1 MSFFAFST
9 LFYWILTVAHC
20 FFPLFRQI
28 SLYQFDLSSDDE
40 NEGDSNSI
48 AHQIEILTKYCKDHG
63 ITRHKIYKDDGFS
76 GTNFNRPGFK
86 EMLSDI
92 EAGLVGAGIVKDMS
106 RFGRNYLEVGL
117 YTEIRFPEM
126 GVRFIAVNDG
136 VDSDDQMGN
145 DFTPFRNIIN
155 EWYAKDTSKKIRAV
169 FRNKGMSGQRLA
181 VNAPYGYIKGEDGH
195 LLVDEETAPVVE
207 LIFQLCVEG
216 NGPGKIARMLK
227 EREIPTPGTITFQR
241 TGQTSRYFPDD
252 PCRWNPATVLSILGQ
267 DAYLGRTTNFKTTK
281 LSYKSKKTVI
291 NSPDKWAVFEGTHE
305 AIIDKETWEIVQKS
319 REHRRRPTKMGEMG
333 LFSGLAYCA
342 DCGAKLYHHR
352 SITLTKEQESYICS
366 NYQSRKKCTA
376 HYIRAVVLEQLVLQN
391 LQRVVAYAQED
402 ENEFVRRVME
412 NKTAVQRAEQE
423 QAKRKL
429 EKQERRI
436 SELDRIIQQL
446 YEDRV
451 SGALSAERFAKL
463 SGGYEKEQEE
473 LKQSAKELQAIVNT
487 IETQAVNVQ
496 SFLKIVRKYT
506 APTELTPALLR
517 EFVEKIVVHAPDKSS
532 GHRTQRIDVHYNF
545 IGEIDFSPE
554 YSQVSRQTTA

>member
-1 MSFFAFST
+1 MVTAG
-9 LFYWILTVAHC
+9 LEAMMN
-20 FFPLFRQI
+20 RQYNNQGKKWTA
-28 SLYQFDLSSDDE
+28 LYVRLSRDDE

-48 AHQIEILTKYCKDHG
+48 QHQIEILTKYCKDHD
-63 ITRHKIYKDDGFS
+63 ISRYQIYKDDGFS
-76 GTNFNRPGFK
+76 GTNFKRPGFLD
-86 EMLSDI
+86 MIGDI
-92 EAGLVGAGIVKDMS
+92 EAGLVNMVIVKDMS

-252 PCRWNPATVLSILGQ
+252 PCRWNAATVQRILEQ
-267 DAYLGRTTNFKTTK
+267 DTYLGRTTNFKTTK

-554 YSQVSRQTTA
+554 YSRVSRQTTA

>member
-1 MSFFAFST
+1 MN
-9 LFYWILTVAHC
+9 
-20 FFPLFRQI
+20 RQYNNQGEKWTA
-28 SLYQFDLSSDDE
+28 LYVRLSRDDE

-48 AHQIEILTKYCKDHG
+48 QHQIEILTKYCKDHA
-63 ITRHKIYKDDGFS
+63 ISRYQIYKDDGFS
-76 GTNFNRPGFK
+76 GTNFKRPGFLD
-86 EMLSDI
+86 MIGDI
-92 EAGLVGAGIVKDMS
+92 EAGLVNMVIVKDMS

-252 PCRWNPATVLSILGQ
+252 PCRWNAATVQRILEQ
-267 DAYLGRTTNFKTTK
+267 DTYLGRTTNFKTTK

-342 DCGAKLYHHR
+342 DCDAKLYHHR

-463 SGGYEKEQEE
+463 SKGYEKEQED

-506 APTELTPALLR
+506 APSELTPALLR

>member
-1 MSFFAFST
+1 MAENT
-9 LFYWILTVAHC
+9 YNVGIYC
-20 FFPLFRQI
+20 R
-28 SLYQFDLSSDDE
+28 LSNDDE

-48 AHQIEILTKYCKDHG
+48 QHQIEILTKYCKDHA
-63 ITRHKIYKDDGFS
+63 ISRYQIYKDDGFS
-76 GTNFNRPGFK
+76 GTNFKRPGFLD
-86 EMLSDI
+86 MIGDI
-92 EAGLVGAGIVKDMS
+92 EAGLVNMVIVKDMS

-252 PCRWNPATVLSILGQ
+252 PCRWNAATVQRILEQ
-267 DAYLGRTTNFKTTK
+267 DTYLGRTTNFKTTK

-305 AIIDKETWEIVQKS
+305 AIIDKETWEIVRKS

-463 SGGYEKEQEE
+463 SKGYEKEQED

-506 APTELTPALLR
+506 APSELTPALLR